1 MVDDVQTAPPSDPV
15 GPFGNPDGSRA
26 DLDDLLDGF
35 VDFRGD
41 PAFGALATRA
51 SDATARIIVGRMGA
65 GKTVYLRRLHNH
77 QHKQDS
83 VFACHIQQSV
93 PSTEVIV
100 KACQWFPAAYLTE
113 KWMQLWRCAILRSLA
128 SYLLADR
135 ALLRYL
141 SEEDERLLKRRYL
154 DLLDD
159 VRRPRAVYSE
169 LRAIVGRCNSSY
181 ELTRFMDDQRWDD
194 LEDLLAELLAET
206 PPIFFY
212 IDAVDEEFSSAPMY
226 WLRCQ
231 KGLFFETMRMLRDPR
246 LGGRLHIVTCIR
258 DIVLS
263 SVYRDE
269 HAPRYHG
276 EPHIRVLSWGRGS
289 IDVLL
294 RHKLRRLA
302 PAYQMAPGSS
312 EDDLHNW
319 LGTTTVHNERRD
331 IDEHAMDYL
340 LRHTRLIPRD
350 VVSLGNALSQE
361 ILRQRTMG
369 HDRLPDAALRRIVS
383 QSAKRFGNSQLAQ
396 CANQIAA
403 DMMPGNA
410 ALHGYAEGYVSNQ
423 EYAQTVQ
430 RELRD
435 IIGLVGVDRFGFKD
449 LMTLRNAGDELFD
462 QRTDVPS
469 VLWQNGLLG
478 YLERPG
484 VHRFYSLADIDE
496 FEVPEDVE
504 EYAFH
509 PVMIDAVRSVTSA
522 GRQPVHPF
530 VRE

>member
-15 GPFGNPDGSRA
+15 GPFGN
-26 DLDDLLDGF
+26 
-35 VDFRGD
+35 
-41 PAFGALATRA
+41 
-51 SDATARIIVGRMGA
+51 
-65 GKTVYLRRLHNH
+65 
-77 QHKQDS
+77 
-83 VFACHIQQSV
+83 ACHIQQSV

-100 KACQWFPAAYLTE
+100 KACQWFPDAYLTE

-128 SYLLADR
+128 SHLLADR

-302 PAYQMAPGSS
+302 PAYQMAPESS

-350 VVSLGNALSQE
+350 VASPSAPTRSLL
-361 ILRQRTMG
+361 T
-369 HDRLPDAALRRIVS
+369 
-383 QSAKRFGNSQLAQ
+383 
-396 CANQIAA
+396 
-403 DMMPGNA
+403 
-410 ALHGYAEGYVSNQ
+410 
-423 EYAQTVQ
+423 
-430 RELRD
+430 
-435 IIGLVGVDRFGFKD
+435 
-449 LMTLRNAGDELFD
+449 
-462 QRTDVPS
+462 
-469 VLWQNGLLG
+469 
-478 YLERPG
+478 
-484 VHRFYSLADIDE
+484 
-496 FEVPEDVE
+496 
-504 EYAFH
+504 
-509 PVMIDAVRSVTSA
+509 
-522 GRQPVHPF
+522 
-530 VRE
+530 